1 MGIDRIEILPDVP
14 EFANLDSPTIPEGD
28 EANGEPNETQEDR
41 DAQQALHEPPPPPFP
56 YPTPSTG
63 RLPPAFGTIVLEGAE
78 GRRSPPPS
86 FEVAMRGYTEPAPAG
101 THEGGDAAHEA
112 VPVEAE
118 DEDENVPSPPSTV
131 STVRRARIRA
141 ETPRERRIRE
151 DRERWQRAREEGKD
165 LDHLIRLEK
174 ERIERMQHWDRK
186 EEGKAHS
193 ISEPQIEE
201 PIRAR
206 ASDNAL
212 RFSREQKGKGRA
224 VYYYDASEQVEDD
237 TVDAPVRSRA
247 SSMSTNMA
255 RSTIDEEEPDG
266 VELGAVLPTRGN
278 SQEADLDQN
287 GEGSKMSGF
296 VAQELAMAG
305 INVENLVG
313 PEDGARQGPEPAEDQ
328 EVQVPGLVQGGETVR
343 SHSPTTPIMH
353 THALSTVSTST
364 VQPLEKDKIADPS
377 LSPIAH
383 GSRFLEGISEGPDG
397 QLEVVSGTIE
407 PETSADI
414 SKVEPEVSP
423 VAPPV
428 PEKDEPVGD
437 KAAPVTITR
446 KPSLPPLFSRKRS
459 GRKISNPWMLF
470 RQTSTSNRAKA
481 EPEHP
486 TDQATSPGA
495 ISPAV
500 ESPEVSSPKESGLAK
515 SPFFRAAGQFLKPN
529 LGLESK
535 NVEPKKE
542 TTDSTSPLPVA
553 ESVIPTRPRQVS
565 TSTVNPPAVSGQPH
579 VAYKHPFNRAV
590 KPAWMQQAAP
600 IWQDPKAYVMD
611 EDRPADSTA
620 EVEVKA
626 IPRVQVV
633 NEPVVDDWEI
643 VSSPK
648 KPEHDETAAHLSPLP
663 NTNGQR
669 KASPA
674 IPPRRPEAP
683 GFPPPRLATSKA
695 QDATSPS
702 SESSAGESDTSDD
715 SDSETSSDA
724 WSVSDAVARPPAA
737 YRLLPPRGIP
747 ANVLRAANEP
757 PPLPR
762 RAREN
767 RPKPMGPR
775 QRVPPPPL
783 PPRTRPSAVTP
794 KPKEEANHADVS
806 TSLSTQAPPV
816 IATPAAVVPKSGT
829 VEPSQPA
836 VSTPVTDNAAKGQAT
851 ESAVPK
857 KRIIPQVDTPLTMSQ
872 PTTPGIISSTRPTA
886 GDRTPSAISGFFNKN
901 GNNEDDRG
909 RSRSYSAGLRPLTI
923 ANNDSSKVDSAPKV
937 SPLPQAVPVVFPQSK
952 PLRLAAAP
960 IGGQSRPKATHH
972 ATSPAERRSKPA
984 AARLAIKP
992 RYDDRP
998 EQELKSQLSNRIN
1011 KWRLAAIRPDAPETW
1026 EPTEEDDIPPIDRR
1040 NPANGF
1046 TRSKSMPNFVP
1057 DTVEEAIP
1065 AAAAES
1071 PVGGPEASQPSLSPA
1086 SPQPTGHENG
1096 GTRQIR
1102 QRTVSSK
1109 TQRSSQPREVD
1120 STAAVPTPQPIA
1132 APVPTARAANQSLE
1146 YTDLDLAAAQLQGT
1160 AREYEVSGMG
1170 NLFPR
1175 LEDSADLSSTLLQ
1188 GMNAIT
1194 SFVGE
1199 EIPRGASP
1207 DSLSNLMLGP
1217 VEVESRRT
1225 TKEGKTKL
1233 KLTAL
1238 GIRVHKCSICLSQ
1251 FKAGDIMAM
1260 MPKCSHLGHQR
1271 CVVNWLTKDARCM
1284 VCREPL

>member
-1 MGIDRIEILPDVP
+1 
-14 EFANLDSPTIPEGD
+14 
-28 EANGEPNETQEDR
+28 
-41 DAQQALHEPPPPPFP
+41 
-56 YPTPSTG
+56 
-63 RLPPAFGTIVLEGAE
+63 
-78 GRRSPPPS
+78 
-86 FEVAMRGYTEPAPAG
+86 MRGFTEPAHVVGREGADAVEDAPA
-101 THEGGDAAHEA
+101 
-112 VPVEAE
+112 VEAE

-151 DRERWQRAREEGKD
+151 DRERWQRARDEGKD
-165 LDHLIRLEK
+165 LDDLIRLEK

-186 EEGKAHS
+186 EEGKADS
-193 ISEPQIEE
+193 ILETETEE
-201 PIRAR
+201 PIRPR

-224 VYYYDASEQVEDD
+224 VYYYDASEQVEDEA
-237 TVDAPVRSRA
+237 VDAPVRSRA

-266 VELGAVLPTRGN
+266 IELGAVLPIRGN

-296 VAQELAMAG
+296 VAKELAMAG
-305 INVENLVG
+305 INVEDLVG
-313 PEDGARQGPEPAEDQ
+313 PEDGAGQKPERAEDR

-343 SHSPTTPIMH
+343 SHSPTTPIMP

-397 QLEVVSGTIE
+397 QLEVVPGTIE

-414 SKVEPEVSP
+414 SRAEPEISSV
-423 VAPPV
+423 PPAV

-437 KAAPVTITR
+437 KATAATVSR

-470 RQTSTSNRAKA
+470 RQTSTSNRAKS

-486 TDQATSPGA
+486 TDQATSPGV
-495 ISPAV
+495 ISPVAD
-500 ESPEVSSPKESGLAK
+500 SPEASSPKESGLAK

-529 LGLESK
+529 LGLEPK
-535 NVEPKKE
+535 NTEPKKE
-542 TTDSTSPLPVA
+542 SADNAPSLPVA
-553 ESVIPTRPRQVS
+553 ESVIPTRPRQLS
-565 TSTVNPPAVSGQPH
+565 TSTANPSAVPGQPH

-590 KPAWMQQAAP
+590 KPAWMNQAAP

-611 EDRPADSTA
+611 EDRPAEPTA
-620 EVEVKA
+620 ETEVKA

-633 NEPVVDDWEI
+633 KEPVADDWEM

-648 KPEHDETAAHLSPLP
+648 KPEHNGTTADLGSLP
-663 NTNGQR
+663 NINGQR

-683 GFPPPRLATSKA
+683 GFPPPRLASSKA
-695 QDATSPS
+695 QDPTSPS
-702 SESSAGESDTSDD
+702 SESSAGESDTSED
-715 SDSETSSDA
+715 SDSETSSDS

-783 PPRTRPSAVTP
+783 PPRARPSGVIA
-794 KPKEEANHADVS
+794 KPKEQANHADVS
-806 TSLSTQAPPV
+806 TSSPAQVPPV
-816 IATPAAVVPKSGT
+816 IATAPVITKSET

-836 VSTPVTDNAAKGQAT
+836 ASSPVPDSVAKQQAV

-857 KRIIPQVDTPLTMSQ
+857 KRIIPQVETPLTMSQ

-923 ANNDSSKVDSAPKV
+923 ANNDSSKVDSAPKA

-1040 NPANGF
+1040 NPSNGF
-1046 TRSKSMPNFVP
+1046 ARSKSMPNFVP
-1057 DTVEEAIP
+1057 DTVEEAAP

-1071 PVGGPEASQPSLSPA
+1071 PVGGVEAVQPSRSPA
-1086 SPQPTGHENG
+1086 SPQPLGQDNG
-1096 GTRQIR
+1096 AVRQAR
-1102 QRTVSSK
+1102 QRTVSNK
-1109 TQRSSQPREVD
+1109 TQRSSQLREVD
-1120 STAAVPTPQPIA
+1120 STAVASTPQPVA
-1132 APVPTARAANQSLE
+1132 TPVATARAANQSLE

-1160 AREYEVSGMG
+1160 AREYEVSDMG
-1170 NLFPR
+1170 NLYPR
-1175 LEDSADLSSTLLQ
+1175 LARLETQLTCSLLFFHR
-1188 GMNAIT
+1188 A
-1194 SFVGE
+1194 
-1199 EIPRGASP
+1199 
-1207 DSLSNLMLGP
+1207 
-1217 VEVESRRT
+1217 
-1225 TKEGKTKL
+1225 
-1233 KLTAL
+1233 
-1238 GIRVHKCSICLSQ
+1238 
-1251 FKAGDIMAM
+1251 
-1260 MPKCSHLGHQR
+1260 
-1271 CVVNWLTKDARCM
+1271 
-1284 VCREPL
+1284 